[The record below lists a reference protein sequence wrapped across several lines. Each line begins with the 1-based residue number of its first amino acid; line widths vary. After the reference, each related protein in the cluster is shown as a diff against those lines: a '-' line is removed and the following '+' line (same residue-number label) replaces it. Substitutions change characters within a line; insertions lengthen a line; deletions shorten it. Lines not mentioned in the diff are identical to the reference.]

1 MFYTERNGGRGFNRV
16 KPNSIRGEKG
26 RQPFCCEWFGT
37 QSQMLQTMR
46 HPQVFRGGPV
56 LISPVLLLCAR
67 FFMSHILSVTKVPC
81 RSLIFPCKSYQFQ
94 NTHGVLRRCLEEVDS
109 ICLGFFFSFF
119 LSVFL
124 SFFWGAGHAI
134 QTSMWIHKHL
144 LLMKKIPKK
153 VWRNMERKSFL
164 VCAIC
169 RCQLRR
175 RRLRNGSIL
184 RKGTIRFF

>member
-109 ICLGFFFSFF
+109 ICLGFFFFSFFQSFF
-119 LSVFL
+119 LFSGEQGTPF
-124 SFFWGAGHAI
+124 
-134 QTSMWIHKHL
+134 KHL
-144 LLMKKIPKK
+144 CGFINICCWWKRYPKRFDGIWSEK
-153 VWRNMERKSFL
+153 VSWSVQFAA
-164 VCAIC
+164 VSY
-169 RCQLRR
+169 
-175 RRLRNGSIL
+175 GVDV
-184 RKGTIRFF
+184 